1 LHGVS
6 GHFWAGSQRESRIAM
21 SGWFRRGDGRFLSDF
36 RGTLGA
42 LPRPFTQGLGAA
54 PPSASTGKSLSLE
67 RESWGLPGRVGL
79 QNAVKQEKKQEVNTM
94 RRWLMLG
101 VMAGIIAGLCGC
113 GGGATA
119 QVGKKK
125 HVFGK
130 LAVGLEHLADSLSS
144 LPGYS
149 TLPQSAK
156 DALQGFRKLA
166 EPLQGIEKV
175 VVNLPASLL
184 DSALSKTGKSVDEL
198 DTKLCVGY
206 MNEFRTEWLSA
217 NIQTPND
224 EARQERKNRKM
235 VKGANQWTRDFN
247 KLLSSLQAAQVKQDK
262 AAIIKHVG
270 HAYEG
275 LLLRLALNGSRQAK
289 GNVAPVN

>member
-1 LHGVS
+1 
-6 GHFWAGSQRESRIAM
+6 
-21 SGWFRRGDGRFLSDF
+21 
-36 RGTLGA
+36 
-42 LPRPFTQGLGAA
+42 
-54 PPSASTGKSLSLE
+54 
-67 RESWGLPGRVGL
+67 
-79 QNAVKQEKKQEVNTM
+79 M
-94 RRWLMLG
+94 RRWWMLG
-101 VMAGIIAGLCGC
+101 VMAGFAIALCGGC

-130 LAVGLEHLADSLSS
+130 LAAGLEHLADSLSS

-149 TLPQSAK
+149 TLPPSAK

-175 VVNLPASLL
+175 VVSLPASLL
-184 DSALSKTGKSVDEL
+184 DSALSKTGQSVDEL

-217 NIQTPND
+217 NIQTPDD

-247 KLLSSLQAAQVKQDK
+247 KLLSSLHAAQAKQDK

-275 LLLRLALNGSRQAK
+275 LLLRLALNGSRQTK

>member
-1 LHGVS
+1 MLCWDGF
-6 GHFWAGSQRESRIAM
+6 GAGTGGFWAILAVFSMLCRIC
-21 SGWFRRGDGRFLSDF
+21 
-36 RGTLGA
+36 
-42 LPRPFTQGLGAA
+42 
-54 PPSASTGKSLSLE
+54 
-67 RESWGLPGRVGL
+67 LPGDWAQGSPTLLRENRYLWNGNPRGFPGGWDCKTL
-79 QNAVKQEKKQEVNTM
+79 LNRKKQEVNTM
-94 RRWLMLG
+94 RRWWMLG
-101 VMAGIIAGLCGC
+101 VMAGFAIALCGGC

-130 LAVGLEHLADSLSS
+130 LAAGLEHLADSLSS

-149 TLPQSAK
+149 TLPPSAK

-175 VVNLPASLL
+175 VVSLPASLL
-184 DSALSKTGKSVDEL
+184 DSALSKTGQSVDEL

-217 NIQTPND
+217 NIQTPDD

-247 KLLSSLQAAQVKQDK
+247 KLLSSLHAAQAKQDK

-275 LLLRLALNGSRQAK
+275 LLLRLALNGSRQTK

>member
-1 LHGVS
+1 MRA
-6 GHFWAGSQRESRIAM
+6 FWAILAASSPRCRARFPEDWAWGFRAHLWENRYLWSGNPRGCLGRYDCKTLLNREKR
-21 SGWFRRGDGRFLSDF
+21 
-36 RGTLGA
+36 
-42 LPRPFTQGLGAA
+42 
-54 PPSASTGKSLSLE
+54 
-67 RESWGLPGRVGL
+67 
-79 QNAVKQEKKQEVNTM
+79 EVNTM
-94 RRWLMLG
+94 RRWMMLG
-101 VMAGIIAGLCGC
+101 VMAGIAFALCGC

-119 QVGKKK
+119 QVDKEK
-125 HVFGK
+125 HAFGK
-130 LAVGLEHLADSLSS
+130 LAAGLEHLADSLSS

-166 EPLQGIEKV
+166 APLQGIEKV
-175 VVNLPASLL
+175 VASLPASLL
-184 DSALSKTGKSVDEL
+184 DSALRKTGKSVDEL

-217 NIQTPND
+217 NIQTPDD
-224 EARQERKNRKM
+224 EAGQERKNRKM

-247 KLLSSLQAAQVKQDK
+247 KLLSSLHAAQAKQDK

-275 LLLRLALNGSRQAK
+275 LLLRLALNGSRQTK
-289 GNVAPVN
+289 GNVAPEN